1 MGNKKKSVFK
11 FAKAQISAFIGGITD
26 YAVMIVCTEWLHIH
40 YTISIVISGLIGAV
54 VNFSINRF
62 WAFRD
67 NQSEQTPITS
77 QLGKFL
83 LMLAGS
89 IGLKAL
95 GTYLLTQ
102 GLHLDYRISRII
114 IDIVVSLGFNFILQN
129 FWVFKKQNSNASDTS
144 QEVNF

>member
-1 MGNKKKSVFK
+1 MPKKKSIFI
-11 FAKAQISAFIGGITD
+11 FAKAQISAFIGGVTD
-26 YAVMIVCTEWLHIH
+26 YVIMIACTEWLHIH

-54 VNFSINRF
+54 VNFSINRY

-67 NQSEQTPITS
+67 KESDKSPIRS

-102 GLHLDYRISRII
+102 GLKIDYRISRII
-114 IDIVVSLGFNFILQN
+114 IDIVVSLGFNFVLQN
-129 FWVFKKQNSNASDTS
+129 FWVFKNKQAESVTESL
-144 QEVNF
+144 

>member
-1 MGNKKKSVFK
+1 MVKKKPVFI
-11 FAKAQISAFIGGITD
+11 FAKAQISAFIGGVTD
-26 YAVMIVCTEWLHIH
+26 YIVMIACTEWLHIH

-54 VNFSINRF
+54 INFSINRY

-67 NQSEQTPITS
+67 NESNKSPITS

-89 IGLKAL
+89 IGLKAA

-102 GLHLDYRISRII
+102 GLKIDYRISRII

-129 FWVFKKQNSNASDTS
+129 FWVFKKQKVNNATES
-144 QEVNF
+144 